1 MVKND
6 LEVTSP
12 DQSQLRV
19 VQRQLEDL
27 WNTLRQPSIYL
38 PVLFIF
44 CYNATPDPGA
54 AMFYFNTNE
63 LGFAPEFLGKVRLV
77 SSFTAFLGVILYRST
92 LKRWSIKDV
101 IYWSTVLSVPLGL
114 SQVLLTT
121 HLNRSLG
128 IPDEAFVLGDSAVLA
143 ALGQVAFMPTLVL
156 AAKLCPPGAEGTL
169 FASLMSIYNFSGTV
183 ASELGALLTS
193 AFGVVDGRYDNLSL
207 LVAVCSLSGLLP
219 LLFIDLLDIVD
230 EQGDQ
235 KKKI

>member
-1 MVKND
+1 MEHQRCHL
-6 LEVTSP
+6 LEHCT
-12 DQSQLRV
+12 
-19 VQRQLEDL
+19 QR
-27 WNTLRQPSIYL
+27 
-38 PVLFIF
+38 
-44 CYNATPDPGA
+44 
-54 AMFYFNTNE
+54 
-63 LGFAPEFLGKVRLV
+63 
-77 SSFTAFLGVILYRST
+77 
-92 LKRWSIKDV
+92 
-101 IYWSTVLSVPLGL
+101 PLGL

-193 AFGVVDGRYDNLSL
+193 AFWRSRRPVRQPFLISGRVFVERIAASPFYRSSRYRGR
-207 LVAVCSLSGLLP
+207 ARRP
-219 LLFIDLLDIVD
+219 
-230 EQGDQ
+230 